1 MFRPARAYRL
11 QCALLF
17 GGIRNEQ
24 CFAALGGAL
33 LLAVLPAG
41 CGQVEQLQ
49 QLAAS
54 GEQGE
59 KVGEALKASPG
70 ADASVVVNMLNG
82 ELVQVMVVLEPGQVT
97 GRTVGEVDAAVR
109 AAIQQTFGR
118 QPQ

>member
-1 MFRPARAYRL
+1 MKNA
-11 QCALLF
+11 
-17 GGIRNEQ
+17 
-24 CFAALGGAL
+24 FAALGGAL

-49 QLAAS
+49 QQVLAS

-59 KVGEALKASPG
+59 KVAEALKASLG

-82 ELVQVMVVLEPGQVT
+82 ELMQVMVVLEPGQVA

-109 AAIQQTFGR
+109 TAVQQTFDR
-118 QPQ
+118 QPQQLTVMLMATQTESE